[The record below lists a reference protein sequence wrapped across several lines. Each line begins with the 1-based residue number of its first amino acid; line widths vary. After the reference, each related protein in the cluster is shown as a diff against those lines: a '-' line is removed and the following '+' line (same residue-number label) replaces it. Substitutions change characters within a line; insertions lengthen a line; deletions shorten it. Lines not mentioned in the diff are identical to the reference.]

1 MAERF
6 VDYDPLW
13 GTTTW
18 FSHDPETDITTIRTE
33 TQESFTQS
41 ILDQNKDSYNHDYNR
56 GYTKSRDFKHVAK
69 IPPQVILQ
77 WLQEGIDV
85 FDKNDWPAV
94 KRKLNSSE
102 WVHLRTSPGTI

>member
-1 MAERF
+1 MTERL
-6 VDYDPLW
+6 VDCDPLW
-13 GTTTW
+13 GTKTW
-18 FSHDPETDITTIRTE
+18 FSYDQNTDITTIRTE
-33 TQESFTQS
+33 TVQDTTEL
-41 ILDQNKDSYNHDYNR
+41 ILNQNKDAYNHDYNR
-56 GYTKSRDFKHVAK
+56 GYTKSRDFKHIAK

-102 WVHLRTSPGTI
+102 WRHLRTSPGMI